1 MLRSVFT
8 KVVHDQWRVV
18 LAWAVFAGLWP
29 ALYIALYPSIGA
41 VEEMQQLL
49 DSMPPAIRQLF
60 ASSELDI
67 GTPEGYLNI
76 EMFSF
81 VAPLLV
87 MAYTVIAGG
96 GATAGEEDK
105 GTLDLLLANPI
116 PRWRVLV
123 EKSLA
128 FLVGTAAIGLGMW
141 LGLAVGA
148 VGAGVEV
155 NLSLVGQAIISA
167 LLLGLAF
174 GSFAMAIGALTGQ
187 RWLAAGLALA
197 ASVAAFFLN
206 GLGSLVDWLDP
217 WRPVS
222 PFYHYIAA
230 DPLVHGLDPGSALVL
245 VAGTL
250 AWFAVAAVAFE
261 RRDLRR

>member
-18 LAWAVFAGLWP
+18 LAWAFFSGLWP

-41 VEEMQQLL
+41 VEEMQKLL

-60 ASSELDI
+60 SSSELDI

-87 MAYTVIAGG
+87 MAYTVVVAS

-105 GTLDLLLANPI
+105 GTLDLLLANPVR
-116 PRWRVLV
+116 RWRVLA

-128 FLVGTAAIGLGMW
+128 FALGTAVIGLGMW
-141 LGLAVGA
+141 LGLAGGA
-148 VGAGVEV
+148 AVAGVGL
-155 NLSLVGQAIISA
+155 NLGLVGQAIVSA

-187 RWLAAGLALA
+187 RWLSAGLALA
-197 ASVAAFFLN
+197 VAVASFFLN

-222 PFYHYIAA
+222 PFYHYIAG
-230 DPLVHGLDPGSALVL
+230 DPLVHGLDPGHVLVL

-250 AWFAVAAVAFE
+250 IGFAVAVVAFE

>member
-8 KVVHDQWRVV
+8 KVIHDQWRI
-18 LAWAVFAGLWP
+18 LIAWAVFAGLWP

-41 VEEMQQLL
+41 VEEMQSLL

-60 ASSELDI
+60 ASSDLDI
-67 GTPEGYLNI
+67 STPEGYLNI

-116 PRWRVLV
+116 RRRRVLA

-128 FLVGTAAIGLGMW
+128 FLLGTAVIGLGMW
-141 LGLAVGA
+141 LGLAAGA
-148 VGAGVEV
+148 LGAGVEV
-155 NLSLVGQAIISA
+155 NLGLVGQAIVSA

-197 ASVAAFFLN
+197 TSVAAFFLN
-206 GLGSLVDWLDP
+206 GLGSLVDWLDA

-222 PFYHYIAA
+222 PFYHYIAN
-230 DPLVHGLDPGSALVL
+230 DPLVHGLDPVHAGVL

-250 AWFAVAAVAFE
+250 AWFAVAVVAFE